1 MSLLLDTAAKDIIIP
16 LIIVA
21 TILVISGLIIFG
33 LKRIYGKD
41 RGMITK
47 SEPKIVNVE
56 LKKHFIGKPET
67 QFLKNIYKILP
78 AEFVAFPM
86 VGVDCLVSPKGDKVL
101 YNTIL
106 SQYVDVCIFL
116 KDSMQPVLAID
127 LFEPSPVEQQMKQ
140 LHPNVK
146 KALSTVGIPLMTYQ
160 LSEGYSIVELRSKI
174 IDAMPPKIVAMLKD
188 KVKNDNSGL

>member
-1 MSLLLDTAAKDIIIP
+1 MSKINQQAEKNKKQAYCLMWYRKTRGSIFWCDFHSLIII
-16 LIIVA
+16 
-21 TILVISGLIIFG
+21 
-33 LKRIYGKD
+33 Y
-41 RGMITK
+41 
-47 SEPKIVNVE
+47 
-56 LKKHFIGKPET
+56 HFIGKAET

-127 LFEPSPVEQQMKQ
+127 LFEPSPIEQQMKQ